1 MKKQASSLKSAK
13 RYLFFCVGEERFG
26 IEISWVLEM
35 VPFSGAIPLPRAA
48 NFILGMMNLRGR
60 NIPIVDLSKRLGIPK
75 RAANPFEV
83 VILVRFNEIE
93 AGFLVDEVDEVGSE
107 KDELLSAQKLDSLE
121 ESYAENII
129 KERHQQAVVI
139 LKPEVLLKNLI
150 LS

>member
-1 MKKQASSLKSAK
+1 M
-13 RYLFFCVGEERFG
+13 
-26 IEISWVLEM
+26 
-35 VPFSGAIPLPRAA
+35 
-48 NFILGMMNLRGR
+48 
-60 NIPIVDLSKRLGIPK
+60 DLSRRLGIPK

-107 KDELLSAQKLDSLE
+107 KDELLSAQKLDTLE